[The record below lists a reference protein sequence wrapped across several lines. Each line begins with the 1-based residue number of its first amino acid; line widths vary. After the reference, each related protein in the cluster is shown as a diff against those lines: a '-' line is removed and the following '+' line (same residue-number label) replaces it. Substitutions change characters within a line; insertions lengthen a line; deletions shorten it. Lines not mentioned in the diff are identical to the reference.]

1 MEPLAFAA
9 VAIAGIVGVAVG
21 YFTRR
26 PEAPPPSITY
36 IGSPSVVSVEHVHEA
51 TTANPRGWFCECG
64 KHKHIYVFAIG
75 GTEKKRCQCGAVG
88 VGKEWEE

>member
-26 PEAPPPSITY
+26 PEVPPITY
-36 IGSPSVVSVEHVHEA
+36 IGSPSAGGAKHVHEA

-64 KHKHIYVFAIG
+64 KHKHIYVFTVA
-75 GTEKKRCQCGAVG
+75 GTDKKRCQCGALG
-88 VGKEWEE
+88 VGKEWAE